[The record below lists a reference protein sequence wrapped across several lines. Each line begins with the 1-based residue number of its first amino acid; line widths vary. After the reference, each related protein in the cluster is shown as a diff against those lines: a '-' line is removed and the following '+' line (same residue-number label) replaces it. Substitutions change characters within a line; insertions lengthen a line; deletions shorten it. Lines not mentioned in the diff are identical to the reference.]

1 MTQHIF
7 IFDLEGFSLTMATHT
22 PTLDILQRLI
32 SIYEGSSKYL
42 VWEFCHNNTMVMM
55 LVIYEFAPLANY
67 PETLKAAY
75 VLNAPKVF
83 QIVFRIVKVAK
94 NIKC

>member
-1 MTQHIF
+1 MP
-7 IFDLEGFSLTMATHT
+7 M
-22 PTLDILQRLI
+22 
-32 SIYEGSSKYL
+32 
-42 VWEFCHNNTMVMM
+42 MM
-55 LVIYEFAPLANY
+55 LVIHELIPPANY

-94 NIKC
+94 KQKT

>member
-1 MTQHIF
+1 MGI
-7 IFDLEGFSLTMATHT
+7 LSLHGDADY
-22 PTLDILQRLI
+22 DIYFKYILI
-32 SIYEGSSKYL
+32 PI
-42 VWEFCHNNTMVMM
+42 
-55 LVIYEFAPLANY
+55 ANY

-94 NIKC
+94 NIKWLRTKIK